1 MCCDYIEIKNNN
13 SNETRLIAGFFSFI
27 LMVKKTFILYKDS
40 FTGLS
45 TDIWWLAFITFI
57 NRAGTMVIPFLS
69 IYLEDD
75 LNLSGPQIG
84 WIMASFGVGSSVG
97 SVLGGK
103 LTDKIGY
110 YKVMFWS
117 LFLTGFLFI
126 GLQFITTFWGFVGG
140 VFITM
145 VVADTFRPALFV
157 SLNAY
162 SKPENQTR
170 SLTLLRLAINL
181 GFTFGPAMGGLII
194 TTLSYKG
201 LFWIDGITCILA
213 IILFR
218 FLLKNK
224 PFDRVDVENESED
237 NRSSI
242 FKDKPYM
249 IFLGIVFLMAF
260 VFWQLIVTMPLF
272 YKEIH
277 GLNAFEIGLLMSLN
291 GGLIFITEMPLI
303 HKLEKSSINKI
314 QIIGFSLAL
323 FGLSFLVLNLTN
335 WIGILIIGMTI
346 ITVAEMLAFPFTNK
360 FAMTRAIKGKEGI
373 YMAAYTTAFGIA
385 TIFSAKFGFEIVD
398 KYGYDINWYIM
409 GGLSAIA
416 VLLSYILKKKV
427 AN

>member
-1 MCCDYIEIKNNN
+1 
-13 SNETRLIAGFFSFI
+13 
-27 LMVKKTFILYKDS
+27 MVKKTLILYKDS
-40 FTGLS
+40 FEGLS
-45 TDIWWLAFITFI
+45 REIWWLAFITFI

-69 IYLEDD
+69 IYLKDD
-75 LNLSGPQIG
+75 LNLSFNQIS
-84 WIMASFGVGSSVG
+84 WIMASFGAGSSLG
-97 SVLGGK
+97 SIIGGK

-117 LFLTGFLFI
+117 LLLTGFMFI
-126 GLQFITTFWGFVGG
+126 GLQFITTFWGFMGG

-218 FLLKNK
+218 FLLENK
-224 PFDRVDVENESED
+224 PFDRKDAKEESED
-237 NRSSI
+237 HRTSI
-242 FKDKPYM
+242 FKDKAYM
-249 IFLGIVFLMAF
+249 IFLAIVFLMAF
-260 VFWQLIVTMPLF
+260 VFWQLIVTMPLY
-272 YKEIH
+272 YKDIH
-277 GLNAFEIGLLMSLN
+277 GLNAFQIGLLMSLN
-291 GGLIFITEMPLI
+291 GGLIFLTEMPLI
-303 HKLEKSSINKI
+303 HKLERSSINKI
-314 QIIGFSLAL
+314 KVIAFSLGL
-323 FGLSFLVLNLTN
+323 FGLSFLVLNFTG
-335 WIGILIIGMTI
+335 WIGILIIGMII

-360 FAMTRAIKGKEGI
+360 FAMTRAIKGKEGL

-385 TIFSAKFGFEIVD
+385 TIFSAKFGLEVVD
-398 KYGYDINWYIM
+398 KFGYDVNWYIM
-409 GGLSAIA
+409 AALSVVA
-416 VLLSYILKKKV
+416 VVLSFILKKKV
-427 AN
+427 T